1 MGGISPKKYEGSWLS
16 SQMTKFMAISMSI
29 LYNVMIVG
37 TNMVLSM
44 PNKIA
49 HGRF

>member
-16 SQMTKFMAISMSI
+16 SQMTKFMAISI
-29 LYNVMIVG
+29 LYNVRIVG